1 MYACMQGFI
10 PACKP
15 ARSHAIKPA
24 SIHIGQHLFR
34 QCSITNKKKD
44 IFPKET
50 EKRKKEKESNLK
62 GRDAD
67 RPKGIGIS
75 PEGCLVRYEQGIMP
89 KSFCQTESPS

>member
-15 ARSHAIKPA
+15 ARSHAIKHA
-24 SIHIGQHLFR
+24 GIHIGQHVLR

-62 GRDAD
+62 RTGYRQAK
-67 RPKGIGIS
+67 RN
-75 PEGCLVRYEQGIMP
+75 RN
-89 KSFCQTESPS
+89 KSRRVSCELRARHYAEVFLPD